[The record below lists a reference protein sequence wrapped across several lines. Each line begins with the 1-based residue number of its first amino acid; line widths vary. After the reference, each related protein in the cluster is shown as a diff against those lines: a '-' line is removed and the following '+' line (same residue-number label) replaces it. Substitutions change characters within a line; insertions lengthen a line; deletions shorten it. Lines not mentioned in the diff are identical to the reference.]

1 MDYFSFVAAS
11 PRSYIISLYV
21 AILVVVYLDTV
32 YQNMQ
37 AKFYACQC
45 PGKYLPVC
53 AKKTMLLNLQCQHS
67 SYFQGW
73 VFNVVP
79 WLVTIP
85 SGIGSGW
92 VADYLIAKGK

>member
-1 MDYFSFVAAS
+1 M
-11 PRSYIISLYV
+11 I
-21 AILVVVYLDTV
+21 
-32 YQNMQ
+32 
-37 AKFYACQC
+37 
-45 PGKYLPVC
+45 
-53 AKKTMLLNLQCQHS
+53 LNLLLLYQHS